1 MAKQRQTVQKITT
14 NLLGE
19 KVLHERWESG
29 EKLPPEVGIVRALYM
44 VPRGHSLALVL
55 QKGDR
60 LEDGVF
66 LDRVRLVGGTEEPT
80 S

>member
-19 KVLHERWESG
+19 KVLHEKWDNG
-29 EKLPPEVGIVRALYM
+29 KKLPSEVGIVRALYM
-44 VPRGHSLALVL
+44 VPRGHGLALVL

-66 LDRVRLVGGTEEPT
+66 LDRVKVVGGPEEPA